1 VKFPFYLLVKKEYC
15 LNTLTDN
22 ALMLKVRSGDL
33 DKMGLLF
40 QRHHRQLF
48 GFLFHMSG
56 QREASEDM
64 MQNVFY
70 RMLRSRH
77 TFTGEGEFRT
87 WMYHLARNVLK
98 DHLKQNRR
106 RGNQYEIGDYEERLA
121 AGAAADE
128 QIERKFEIKALKQA
142 LENLGPESR
151 EVLVLSRFQEL
162 KYAEIAEV
170 LEISVGAVKVRV
182 HRAIQ
187 QLRELYCQSETQNK

>member
-1 VKFPFYLLVKKEYC
+1 
-15 LNTLTDN
+15 
-22 ALMLKVRSGDL
+22 MLKVRSGDL

-40 QRHHRQLF
+40 QRYHRPLY
-48 GFLFHMSG
+48 GFLFHMTQ

-98 DHLKQNRR
+98 DHLKQVRR
-106 RGNQYEIGDYEERLA
+106 RGNHYSVAGYEERLP
-121 AGAAADE
+121 AGGAADE
-128 QIERKFEIKALKQA
+128 QIERKLEIKALEKA
-142 LENLGPESR
+142 LGSLSPENR
-151 EVLVLSRFQEL
+151 EVLILARLQEL

-170 LEISVGAVKVRV
+170 MEISVGAVKVRV
-182 HRAIQ
+182 HRAIN
-187 QLRELYCQSETQNK
+187 QLKELYWQSETQNK

>member
-1 VKFPFYLLVKKEYC
+1 
-15 LNTLTDN
+15 
-22 ALMLKVRSGDL
+22 MLKVKSGDL

-40 QRHHRQLF
+40 QRYHRQLF
-48 GFLFHMSG
+48 GFLFHMTQ

-77 TFTGEGEFRT
+77 TYTGEGEFRT

-98 DHLKQNRR
+98 DHLKQTRR
-106 RGNQYEIGDYEERLA
+106 RGNVATIADYEERIPS
-121 AGAAADE
+121 GATADE
-128 QIERKFEIKALKQA
+128 QVERKLEIKALEKA
-142 LENLGPESR
+142 LESLTPESR

-162 KYAEIAEV
+162 KYAEIADV

-182 HRAIQ
+182 HRAIN
-187 QLRELYCQSETQNK
+187 QLKELYCQSATQNK

>member
-1 VKFPFYLLVKKEYC
+1 M
-15 LNTLTDN
+15 NSLTDN
-22 ALMLKVRSGDL
+22 ALMLKVKSGDL

-40 QRHHRQLF
+40 QRYHEPLY
-48 GFLFHMSG
+48 GFLFHMTR

-98 DHLKQNRR
+98 DFFKLFRR
-106 RGNQYEIGDYEERLA
+106 NGSHYEIGGYEERI
-121 AGAAADE
+121 AGGASAD
-128 QIERKFEIKALKQA
+128 QLVERKLEIKVLEKALGS
-142 LENLGPESR
+142 LSPESR

-162 KYAEIAEV
+162 KYAEIAQV
-170 LEISVGAVKVRV
+170 LEISVSAVKVRA
-182 HRAIQ
+182 HRAMN
-187 QLRELYCQSETQNK
+187 QLKELYKQTAVENK